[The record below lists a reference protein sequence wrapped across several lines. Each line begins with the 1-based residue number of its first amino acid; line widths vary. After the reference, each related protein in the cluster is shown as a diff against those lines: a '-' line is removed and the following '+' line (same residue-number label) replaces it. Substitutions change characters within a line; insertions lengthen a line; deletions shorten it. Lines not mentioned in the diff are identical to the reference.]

1 MKDYEQLYYDAI
13 YEIKQLK
20 IRIEELESDLEIV
33 NKITKKK
40 LNLKKELIKELR
52 KYKEGKKYE
61 NFNN

>member
-40 LNLKKELIKELR
+40 LNLKKELIKEL
-52 KYKEGKKYE
+52 KKYFK
-61 NFNN
+61 N